1 MTDREAWCVHGVTES
16 RGHNWAT
23 ELNPNYSL
31 KVPYLS
37 IIILGVRSSMYQS
50 VGTHSV
56 HNTLFPYLL
65 FIFPWYLSSPYWT
78 CLLFTEHISALWTL
92 ILLVFSVWKYIP
104 NIFPFSTS
112 YSPFNIWLISV
123 NNSLNLLLNIITLSF
138 S

>member
-1 MTDREAWCVHGVTES
+1 MTDKGAWCVHGVTES

-23 ELNPNYSL
+23 ELNPNYFL

-37 IIILGVRSSMYQS
+37 IIILGVRSSMYQF

-56 HNTLFPYLL
+56 HSTLLPYLL
-65 FIFPWYLSSPYWT
+65 FIFPWYISSPYWT
-78 CLLFTEHISALWTL
+78 CLLFTEHDSALWTL
-92 ILLVFSVWKYIP
+92 ILLISSAWKYIP

-112 YSPFNIWLISV
+112 YSSFNIWLISV